1 MVNNCQDVAWR
12 NCAKLF
18 FYFFIFWQS
27 TRCCSSQRNG
37 RHSFHYL
44 KKKKKKRL
52 KKTKKTKCL
61 YLKYLLLLF
70 YAVGKCESVCGN
82 KWISK
87 RHKCKFCLAESHS
100 SAVGS
105 QGRCSHLLISATHK
119 LPLLWLSKVC
129 CKMPES
135 AVKMKMGSKCLEID
149 SEQKY
154 SRSIEMCEGHLCVM
168 LCQ

>member
-70 YAVGKCESVCGN
+70 YAVGKCESACGN

-105 QGRCSHLLISATHK
+105 QGNAVTSWY
-119 LPLLWLSKVC
+119 LPLTNFPFFGFPKSV
-129 CKMPES
+129 
-135 AVKMKMGSKCLEID
+135 AKCHNQL
-149 SEQKY
+149 
-154 SRSIEMCEGHLCVM
+154 
-168 LCQ
+168 